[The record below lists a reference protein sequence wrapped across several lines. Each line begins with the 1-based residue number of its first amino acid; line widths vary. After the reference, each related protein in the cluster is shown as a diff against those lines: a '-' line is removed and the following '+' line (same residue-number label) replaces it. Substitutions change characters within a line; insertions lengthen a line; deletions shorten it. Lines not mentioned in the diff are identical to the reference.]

1 LPLLKY
7 LFQHLLINDQSP
19 LMGILEWAY
28 SDIESDE
35 VRVKTS
41 LEGKAVVRSSKGI
54 VRFSLPADENIRM

>member
-1 LPLLKY
+1 
-7 LFQHLLINDQSP
+7 
-19 LMGILEWAY
+19 MGILEWAY

-41 LEGKAVVRSSKGI
+41 LEGKVVVRSSKGI